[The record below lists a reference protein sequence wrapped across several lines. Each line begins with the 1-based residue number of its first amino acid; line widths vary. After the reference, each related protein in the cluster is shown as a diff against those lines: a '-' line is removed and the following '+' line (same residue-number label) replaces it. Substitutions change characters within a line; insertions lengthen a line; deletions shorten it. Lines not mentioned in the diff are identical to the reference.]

1 MIGDFYFTDSHLR
14 RKRVNFNWVI
24 LHNHKFVSIFP
35 EGYDIMFTQFFGNY
49 LLNQNLVSPEHLS
62 DALQQQS
69 KTRLKLGVLAI
80 NGGFLTA
87 DQVERAHRE
96 QQRTDMRIGD
106 VMVGMG
112 LLTPNQ
118 VDTLLKAQP
127 SGHLLLGQTLV
138 DKGYM
143 TTSQFEAALSEYK
156 RENSINDEDF
166 KNIDDRAVRK
176 LVDHFYSFDSNGAI
190 YMTSYVSLLFRNLVR
205 FIGDDFTPMDA
216 HAFCGAVLKCIEQ
229 RISGGMSAIT
239 LIDADASAMIEFASR
254 FAKENLTSDDEY
266 THACV
271 SEFLNLN
278 NGLFAVNVSNDS
290 GLELKLEPQSY
301 YDSLDIKSLSDA
313 CVIPVR
319 FSFGEVDFIISM

>member
-1 MIGDFYFTDSHLR
+1 MI
-14 RKRVNFNWVI
+14 
-24 LHNHKFVSIFP
+24 
-35 EGYDIMFTQFFGNY
+35 TQFFGNY
-49 LLNQNLVSPEHLS
+49 LLNKNLVSPEHLS
-62 DALQQQS
+62 EALQQQN
-69 KTRLKLGVLAI
+69 KTRMKLGVLAI
-80 NGGFLTA
+80 NEGLLTA
-87 DQVERAHRE
+87 AQVEKAHKE

-112 LLTPNQ
+112 LLTKNQ
-118 VDTLLKAQP
+118 VEALLKAQP

-138 DKGYM
+138 DRGYM
-143 TTSQFEAALSEYK
+143 TTSQFELALSAYK
-156 RENSINDEDF
+156 RENSISDDDF
-166 KNIDDRAVRK
+166 KNINDGTISK
-176 LVDHFYSFDSNGAI
+176 LVNHFYSFDSSGGI
-190 YMTSYVSLLFRNLVR
+190 YITGYVSLLFRNLVR

-216 HAFCGAVLKCIEQ
+216 HAFCGTVLKCIEQ

-239 LIDADASAMIEFASR
+239 LIDADAPTMIEFASR

-301 YDSLDIKSLSDA
+301 YDNIDIKSLSDA

>member
-1 MIGDFYFTDSHLR
+1 
-14 RKRVNFNWVI
+14 
-24 LHNHKFVSIFP
+24 
-35 EGYDIMFTQFFGNY
+35 MFTQFFGNY
-49 LLNQNLVSPEHLS
+49 LLNQNLVSPEHLAE
-62 DALQQQS
+62 ALGQQG

-80 NGGFLTA
+80 NEGLLTA
-87 DQVERAHRE
+87 NQVEKAHKE
-96 QQRTDMRIGD
+96 QKRTDKRIGD
-106 VMVGMG
+106 VMVEMG
-112 LLTPNQ
+112 LLTSAQ
-118 VDTLLKAQP
+118 VDALLKTQP
-127 SGHLLLGQTLV
+127 AGHLLLGQTLV

-143 TTSQFEAALSEYK
+143 TTSQFESALSAYK
-156 RENSINDEDF
+156 RENSINDDDF
-166 KNIDDRAVRK
+166 KNIDDGAIRR
-176 LVDHFYSFDSNGAI
+176 LVDHFYSFDESGAM

-229 RISGGMSAIT
+229 RISGGLSAIT
-239 LIDADASAMIEFASR
+239 LIDADAPTIIEFASR
-254 FAKENLTSDDEY
+254 FANEKLTGDDEY

-290 GLELKLEPQSY
+290 GLELKLEPQSF
-301 YDSLDIKSLSDA
+301 YDSIDIKSLSDA

>member
-1 MIGDFYFTDSHLR
+1 
-14 RKRVNFNWVI
+14 
-24 LHNHKFVSIFP
+24 
-35 EGYDIMFTQFFGNY
+35 MFTQFFGNY

-62 DALQQQS
+62 EALQQQS
-69 KTRLKLGVLAI
+69 KTRMKLGVLAI
-80 NGGFLTA
+80 NEGLLTA
-87 DQVERAHRE
+87 DQVEKAHKK
-96 QQRTDMRIGD
+96 QQHSDMRIGD

-112 LLTPNQ
+112 LLTQNQ
-118 VDTLLKAQP
+118 VESLLNAQP

-143 TTSQFEAALSEYK
+143 TTSQFEFALSAYK
-156 RENSINDEDF
+156 RENSINDNDF
-166 KNIDDRAVRK
+166 KNVDDNTVRR

-190 YMTSYVSLLFRNLVR
+190 YMTNYVSLLFRNLVR

-216 HAFCGAVLKCIEQ
+216 HALYGAVLKCIEQ
-229 RISGGMSAIT
+229 RISGGLSAIT
-239 LIDADASAMIEFASR
+239 LIDADAPTMIEFASR

>member
-1 MIGDFYFTDSHLR
+1 
-14 RKRVNFNWVI
+14 
-24 LHNHKFVSIFP
+24 
-35 EGYDIMFTQFFGNY
+35 MFTQFFGNY
-49 LLNQNLVSPEHLS
+49 LLNQNLVSPEHLAE
-62 DALQQQS
+62 ALRLQNQ
-69 KTRLKLGVLAI
+69 TRLKLGVLAI
-80 NGGFLTA
+80 NEGLLTA
-87 DQVERAHRE
+87 KQVELAHKE
-96 QQRTDMRIGD
+96 QQRADKRIGD

-112 LLTPNQ
+112 LLTKKQ
-118 VDTLLKAQP
+118 VDSLLNIQP

-138 DKGYM
+138 DRGYM
-143 TTSQFEAALSEYK
+143 TTSQFEAALSAYK
-156 RENSINDEDF
+156 RENSITDEDF
-166 KNIDDRAVRK
+166 KNIDDGTVRR

-190 YMTSYVSLLFRNLVR
+190 YLTSYVSLLFRNLVR

-216 HAFCGAVLKCIEQ
+216 RAFCGAVLKCIEQ
-229 RISGGMSAIT
+229 RISGGLSAIT
-239 LIDADASAMIEFASR
+239 LVDADASTMIEFASR
-254 FAKENLTSDDEY
+254 FAKESLTDDDEY

-278 NGLFAVNVSNDS
+278 NGLFAVNVSNDT

>member
-1 MIGDFYFTDSHLR
+1 
-14 RKRVNFNWVI
+14 
-24 LHNHKFVSIFP
+24 
-35 EGYDIMFTQFFGNY
+35 MFTQFFGNY
-49 LLNQNLVSPEHLS
+49 LLNQNLVSPEHLAE
-62 DALQQQS
+62 ALRQQS
-69 KTRLKLGVLAI
+69 STRMKLGVLAI
-80 NGGFLTA
+80 NEGLLTA
-87 DQVERAHRE
+87 DQVEKAHTE
-96 QQRTDMRIGD
+96 QKHSDMRIGD

-112 LLTPNQ
+112 LLTKNQ
-118 VDTLLKAQP
+118 VESLLKAQP

-138 DKGYM
+138 DKGFM
-143 TTSQFEAALSEYK
+143 TTSQFEAALSSYK
-156 RENSINDEDF
+156 RENSIRDDDF
-166 KNIDDRAVRK
+166 KNVDDGAVRR

-229 RISGGMSAIT
+229 RISGGLSAIT
-239 LIDADASAMIEFASR
+239 LIDADAPTMIEFASR
-254 FAKENLTSDDEY
+254 FANEKLTDDDEY

-313 CVIPVR
+313 CVIPVS
-319 FSFGEVDFIISM
+319 FSFGKVDFIISM

>member
-1 MIGDFYFTDSHLR
+1 
-14 RKRVNFNWVI
+14 
-24 LHNHKFVSIFP
+24 
-35 EGYDIMFTQFFGNY
+35 MFTQFFGNY
-49 LLNQNLVSPEHLS
+49 LLNQNLVSPEHLAE
-62 DALQQQS
+62 ALSQQG

-80 NGGFLTA
+80 NSGLLTA
-87 DQVERAHRE
+87 NQVERAHRE
-96 QQRTDMRIGD
+96 QQRTDKRIGD

-112 LLTPNQ
+112 LLTNSQ
-118 VDTLLKAQP
+118 VENLLKAQP
-127 SGHLLLGQTLV
+127 AGHLLLGQTLV

-143 TTSQFEAALSEYK
+143 TTSQFEAALSAYK
-156 RENSINDEDF
+156 RENSINDEDY
-166 KNIDDRAVRK
+166 DGSVRR
-176 LVDHFYSFDSNGAI
+176 LVDRFYSFDESGAV

-229 RISGGMSAIT
+229 RISGGLSAIT
-239 LIDADASAMIEFASR
+239 LIDADAPALIEFASR
-254 FAKENLTSDDEY
+254 FANEKLTGDDEY

-290 GLELKLEPQSY
+290 GLELKLEPQSF
-301 YDSLDIKSLSDA
+301 YDNIDIKSLSDA